1 MNCFW
6 NRIKLLLKSDFFVAP
21 ISFAFS
27 DNFSLLCGIGV
38 KFNRITIETFCE
50 YNTKKIALN
59 KYLSRML

>member
-1 MNCFW
+1 MGRC
-6 NRIKLLLKSDFFVAP
+6 KSNILAFLFLIFVAP

-38 KFNRITIETFCE
+38 KFNRITIETFYE

-59 KYLSRML
+59 KCLSRML

>member
-1 MNCFW
+1 MGRC
-6 NRIKLLLKSDFFVAP
+6 KSNILAFLFLIFVVP

-27 DNFSLLCGIGV
+27 DSSSLICGTWV